1 MAVTKTLTTAIPYNK
16 SSKVQQ
22 WQLGMTYNQ
31 GTEGE
36 SDYYES
42 SFNTTVPASDVDADG
57 NTVTTNFT
65 PKAEGSWTLAQLTAL
80 CPTSQWDDI
89 FASQY
94 DSVITNPPDD
104 PVPDPSYVIPE

>member
-31 GTEGE
+31 GSKVASPPT
-36 SDYYES
+36 YYES
-42 SFNTTVPASDVDADG
+42 SFNTMVPATDSQG
-57 NTVTTNFT
+57 NVNFT

-80 CPTSQWDDI
+80 CPTSQWDNI

-94 DSVITNPPDD
+94 DSVITNPPDN